1 MLKEDRVVERT
12 ERVVLEL
19 VDRFSGP
26 MARAATA
33 TEATSRALHDL
44 DGTSTSAARSQ
55 DNLSRSTARV
65 TTTLRQSSAATS
77 TAAASTSTLAQ
88 ARARAATASNALE
101 AATRRE
107 ANAAGSLRVAQA
119 SLNDLRERGNASATR
134 LLAAEERVAAATRN
148 HASAAEA
155 LRRAQVRANETTAA
169 VSRVQREAAQ
179 AVTSASSAFQRGRA
193 DIDSYSG
200 RLNLLATA
208 AVGLGPALL
217 PITAAAVPAVTGLAA
232 GLGAVAGGV
241 GTMMLAFHGVG
252 DAFKALNDYQLDPT
266 VENLAKM
273 QQAMNQIGPAGEQFV
288 RYIDSLSG
296 DLTELQRIAQA
307 NMFPGLEDGIKSL
320 ITLMPQARE
329 IVARLSA
336 EVGDLGRSMGD
347 SLAHDADW
355 QRFFDYLKTDAAPTL
370 SAFARATGN
379 LAAGLANV
387 LVAFQP
393 LSRGFTTGLLDMSR
407 SFRDWTANTNNFQGF
422 IDYVQSVGPHVREF
436 FSALVDA
443 IAGLAHAAAPF
454 GSAVLPVLTTVAKVF
469 ATIADSP
476 IGPTLYTAAAAM
488 LVFGKASTAF
498 TTLGGRVATAQTSLT
513 GFGRSLRTLRSDMAL
528 VGRNWNTAGPWSPQ
542 FLAAQGRAQT
552 AMRGLGTAA
561 KAAAGVGGM
570 MLLSDAATQTNK
582 SVQVLEDVAGGAAA
596 GLATG
601 SPWGVAIGGATGLLL
616 GFADSNKKAAEA
628 SGDLL
633 ATMNQQTGAFTDAS
647 AKWVASQF
655 SDEDLQALHKY
666 GVGIDEVANAV
677 LTGGKTLDD
686 FKNKRLGAI
695 FDEVDGDKQLY
706 GAYKDIDKIAGNV
719 TATQRQFAA
728 QAEATGGALDGEA
741 DSTDRAAEAARTA
754 AASLKSYIDQQ
765 NKLHEATL
773 ANIDKQTAF
782 GQALHDAQVQA
793 RKGTDGFSAF
803 TKAGRANRT
812 AMSQLIGAYNDQSQA
827 VKNSVKGYR
836 NVKAEVTN
844 LGHQMHLS
852 KAQIDALTDAI
863 DKPKKLEISD
873 EEAQQRIKAIQR
885 LVDTYGLTKA
895 QAKALLEDNASGK
908 IHSVQ
913 QLVDKYGLSKKTATA
928 LLNDLASGK
937 LSSILSLINSL
948 HDKTVTVRLNHITEN
963 SVITHYSNTFSGS
976 SNNPPNRTPGA
987 MGMILRGDRKTFA
1000 RGGVDKANAHEAEI
1014 AAGATPY
1021 RVWAEPE
1028 TQGEAYIPFANDH
1041 RRPRARRILE
1051 YTADQ
1056 LGGDVTWHANG
1067 GIVQRFAS
1075 GGYAHA
1081 SQGTHNALT
1090 PAERRDQRLID
1101 AIKRVSD
1108 RADRLTKS
1116 VDKARNR
1123 VDAWTDKQDQLASTI
1138 RSSLTLDAFG
1148 GSTSWNDTN
1157 QAGSLGSWR
1166 ATERTQRSNA
1176 QALAKDIAKLRKD
1189 GASDEFI
1196 SYILSQQD
1204 PVSVAHMFASETK
1217 AQVRS
1222 DQSLYASA
1230 TRAVSTTANAG
1241 GAIYNN
1247 EIRES
1252 NQQLAHVR
1260 AELKQANQHL
1270 KQLRAEEKKAHAEA
1284 QDQRKKQPHETAK
1297 AISKPAAKGKRDAR

>member
-1 MLKEDRVVERT
+1 MVERT

-26 MARAATA
+26 MARAAAA
-33 TEATSRALHDL
+33 TETTSRALHDL
-44 DGTSTSAARSQ
+44 DGSSTSAARSQ
-55 DNLSRSTARV
+55 DNLNRSTTR
-65 TTTLRQSSAATS
+65 TTQTLRRSSADVDRVS
-77 TAAASTSTLAQ
+77 SSF
-88 ARARAATASNALE
+88 
-101 AATRRE
+101 RR
-107 ANAAGSLRVAQA
+107 G
-119 SLNDLRERGNASATR
+119 G
-134 LLAAEERVAAATRN
+134 
-148 HASAAEA
+148 
-155 LRRAQVRANETTAA
+155 
-169 VSRVQREAAQ
+169 
-179 AVTSASSAFQRGRA
+179 A

-200 RLNLLATA
+200 RLGLLATA
-208 AVGLGPALL
+208 AVSLGPALV
-217 PITAAAVPAVTGLAA
+217 PIAASALPAVSGLAA
-232 GLGAVAGGV
+232 GLGAAAGAAGVAA
-241 GTMMLAFHGVG
+241 LAFHGVG
-252 DAFKALNDYQLDPT
+252 DALKAVDAYQLDPT
-266 VENLAKM
+266 AENLAKM
-273 QQAMNQIGPAGEQFV
+273 RQEMQQVGPATAQFV
-288 RYIDSLSG
+288 RYLDQLEGPLS
-296 DLTELQRIAQA
+296 DLRQTAAAGL
-307 NMFPGLEDGIKSL
+307 FPGLEDGINQ
-320 ITLMPQARE
+320 LMGGLPA
-329 IVARLSA
+329 VKDL
-336 EVGDLGRSMGD
+336 VGDLATEMGNLASD
-347 SLAHDADW
+347 AGDALAHDEDW
-355 QRFFDYLKTDAAPTL
+355 SRFFSYIKSDAVPTL
-370 SAFARATGN
+370 DTFARAAGN
-379 LAAGLANV
+379 VAAGLAD
-387 LVAFQP
+387 LLTDFAP
-393 LSRGFTTGLLDMSR
+393 LSRSFNSGLLDMSR
-407 SFRDWTANTNNFQGF
+407 NFRAWADNLGNTKGFREF
-422 IDYVQSVGPHVREF
+422 IDYIRQSGPQVLAF
-436 FSALVDA
+436 LSALGDA
-443 IAGLAHAAAPF
+443 FVGLVRAMAPW
-454 GSAVLPVLTTVAKVF
+454 GNAVLPLLTSTAKVF

-476 IGPTLYTAAAAM
+476 IGPVLYDAAAAM
-488 LVFGKASTAF
+488 LVFGRASRVF
-498 TTLGGRVATAQTSLT
+498 TTVGTSVSATRTSFRQLRTDLASMRGEYSRMGPASAIVTSGLSNTTAAAGRVREQLGRLGG
-513 GFGRSLRTLRSDMAL
+513 
-528 VGRNWNTAGPWSPQ
+528 
-542 FLAAQGRAQT
+542 
-552 AMRGLGTAA
+552 AA
-561 KAAAGVGGM
+561 KAAAGIGGM

-582 SVQVLEDVAGGAAA
+582 SVQVLEDAAGGAAA
-596 GLATG
+596 GFAVG
-601 SPWGVAIGGATGLLL
+601 GPWGAAIGGATGLLL
-616 GFADSNKKAAEA
+616 SFADSNEKAAQA

-633 ATMNQQTGAFTDAS
+633 ATLDKQSGAFKETS
-647 AKWVASQF
+647 AKWVTSQLTDDDIKQF
-655 SDEDLQALHKY
+655 NELGISMNDVADAALHGGDAMSKLAQEVQRGVVNKWGSDEVWNQLPAWEHLQK
-666 GVGIDEVANAV
+666 I
-677 LTGGKTLDD
+677 TGD
-686 FKNKRLGAI
+686 
-695 FDEVDGDKQLY
+695 
-706 GAYKDIDKIAGNV
+706 V
-719 TATQRQFAA
+719 TATQRQFTA
-728 QAEATGGALDGEA
+728 QTETTSAALDGET

-765 NKLHEATL
+765 NQLHQATL

-793 RKGTDGFSAF
+793 SKGTKGFSAF
-803 TKAGRANRT
+803 TEAGRENRN

-836 NVKAEVTN
+836 DVKAEVTN

-863 DKPKKLEISD
+863 DKPKTLEIRD
-873 EEAQQRIKAIQR
+873 EEAQQKVKAIQR
-885 LVDTYGLTKA
+885 LVNTYGLTKA
-895 QAKALLEDNASGK
+895 QATALLDDNASGK
-908 IHSVQ
+908 IRSVQ
-913 QLVDKYGLSKKTATA
+913 QLVDKYGLSRKTATA

-937 LSSILSLINSL
+937 LRSIQELINSL

-987 MGMILRGDRKTFA
+987 MGMILRGDRKVFA
-1000 RGGVDKANAHEAEI
+1000 RGGVDRANAHEAEI

-1081 SQGTHNALT
+1081 SSGTHNALT

-1101 AIKRVSD
+1101 AIKRVGD

-1157 QAGSLGSWR
+1157 RAGSLGSWR
-1166 ATERTQRSNA
+1166 ATERTQRTNA
-1176 QALAKDIAKLRKD
+1176 QALAKDIATLRRD

-1196 SYILSQQD
+1196 SYILSQSD
-1204 PVSVAHMFASETK
+1204 PASVAHMFASETK

-1270 KQLRAEEKKAHAEA
+1270 KQLRAEEKKAHNEA
-1284 QDQRKKQPHETAK
+1284 QEQRKKQPHETAK